1 MTTDKSGAL
10 VEITSVRANECSIC
24 PAHASRASHVASPP
38 QELVERKSEPAKNRA
53 SQLIKMLHQ
62 SALVSQMEL
71 PDGQLSQLSV
81 DVLKTEGPDI
91 VDLCGQL
98 APLLPWPFGD
108 VASGAP
114 RAKGNWRARQLK
126 TLYPGFCALLSQ
138 GRTVDLATSEVLPIV
153 SLLETH
159 GGIASVRD
167 RHLIFN
173 QLDYLEVIFRHLTL
187 SELGTV
193 CVCVNKTWASAVFG
207 LRPEEAAWAAPASAD
222 PWADWDS
229 SDDEA
234 YFPGATD

>member
-1 MTTDKSGAL
+1 MRDSTIAMR
-10 VEITSVRANECSIC
+10 EITNVRANEYSIR

-71 PDGQLSQLSV
+71 PDGQLSTLSI
-81 DVLKTEGPDI
+81 DVLKESGPDI

-114 RAKGNWRARQLK
+114 RAKGNWRARQLHR
-126 TLYPGFCALLSQ
+126 LYPGFCALLSQ

-207 LRPEEAAWAAPASAD
+207 LRPEEAAWADRLGLVAD
-222 PWADWDS
+222 GLWDS

-234 YFPGATD
+234 YFPPGTD

>member
-1 MTTDKSGAL
+1 MHHSTIAMR
-10 VEITSVRANECSIC
+10 EITNVRANECSIC
-24 PAHASRASHVASPP
+24 PAHASRASHVPSPP

-71 PDGQLSQLSV
+71 PDGQLSTLSI
-81 DVLKTEGPDI
+81 DVLKESGPDI

-126 TLYPGFCALLSQ
+126 ILYPGFCALLSQ

-173 QLDYLEVIFRHLTL
+173 QLDYLEVTPPDALGARHRLRL
-187 SELGTV
+187 RQQDV
-193 CVCVNKTWASAVFG
+193 G
-207 LRPEEAAWAAPASAD
+207 LRRLRPPPGGGGVGRAGLGGPVGRLGQLGRRGVLPA
-222 PWADWDS
+222 
-229 SDDEA
+229 
-234 YFPGATD
+234 GH

>member
-1 MTTDKSGAL
+1 
-10 VEITSVRANECSIC
+10 
-24 PAHASRASHVASPP
+24 
-38 QELVERKSEPAKNRA
+38 
-53 SQLIKMLHQ
+53 MLHQ

-81 DVLKTEGPDI
+81 DVLKESGPDI

-126 TLYPGFCALLSQ
+126 ILYPGFCALLSQ

-207 LRPEEAAWAAPASAD
+207 LRPEEAAWAERLGLVAD
-222 PWADWDS
+222 GLWDS

>member
-1 MTTDKSGAL
+1 M
-10 VEITSVRANECSIC
+10 
-24 PAHASRASHVASPP
+24 
-38 QELVERKSEPAKNRA
+38 
-53 SQLIKMLHQ
+53 
-62 SALVSQMEL
+62 
-71 PDGQLSQLSV
+71 
-81 DVLKTEGPDI
+81 
-91 VDLCGQL
+91 
-98 APLLPWPFGD
+98 
-108 VASGAP
+108 
-114 RAKGNWRARQLK
+114 
-126 TLYPGFCALLSQ
+126 
-138 GRTVDLATSEVLPIV
+138 

-234 YFPGATD
+234 YFPPGTD

>member
-1 MTTDKSGAL
+1 
-10 VEITSVRANECSIC
+10 
-24 PAHASRASHVASPP
+24 
-38 QELVERKSEPAKNRA
+38 
-53 SQLIKMLHQ
+53 
-62 SALVSQMEL
+62 MEL

-81 DVLKTEGPDI
+81 DVLKAEGPDI

-114 RAKGNWRARQLK
+114 RAKGNWRARQLHR
-126 TLYPGFCALLSQ
+126 LYPGFCALLSQ
-138 GRTVDLATSEVLPIV
+138 GRTVDLATSEVLPIL

-234 YFPGATD
+234 YTD